1 MTSRQEAGSRQ
12 ILLFTF
18 MRWVTNTNLR
28 MLYPF
33 LAVFARGMGVDILSI
48 SLVIS
53 TRFLLAMFSPLLAP
67 IADRLGRKTAMLA
80 GMMVFTTAVALVYFF
95 PTFPVFFITHCAAF
109 LGGFLVMTSIQAYLG
124 DHVPYEQR
132 GRMFGILEMGWS
144 LAFLLG
150 MPLVAFLVGRFGW
163 QSPFPMLA
171 VFGLLIIFALQRM
184 VPGDR
189 PVKGSQPTSWE
200 QYRSILRS
208 PIVLYALAMTAVLG
222 VYSEVIFMIFGV
234 WMEDAFGL
242 LIAGL
247 GLVSALLGIAELGGE
262 ALTFKL
268 ADRLGKLNAIR
279 TGVIISAVVAVAL
292 LFATRSM
299 PLALAGLVLFTL
311 GFEFA
316 YVSSVPFL
324 SEILPASRATFLG
337 INAAALA
344 LGRGA
349 ATVISPIVYN
359 YGIQANLLVALA
371 ACLAALLIVARLK
384 QSVKGTGKLG

>member
-1 MTSRQEAGSRQ
+1 MTPNQTAGGRQ
-12 ILLFTF
+12 IILFTF

-80 GMMVFTTAVALVYFF
+80 GMTVFTTAVALVYFF

-109 LGGFLVMTSIQAYLG
+109 LGGVLVMTSIQAYLG

-150 MPLVAFLVGRFGW
+150 MPLVAFLIGRYGW

-171 VFGLLIIFALQRM
+171 VFGLLVIVTLQRM

-189 PVKGSQPTSWE
+189 PVKGSHAVGWG
-200 QYRSILRS
+200 QYKSILRS
-208 PIVLYALAMTAVLG
+208 PIVLYALAMTAVMG
-222 VYSEVIFMIFGV
+222 VYSEVVFMIFGV
-234 WMEDAFGL
+234 WMEEAFGL
-242 LIAGL
+242 LIVGL
-247 GLVSALLGIAELGGE
+247 GIVSALLGVAELGGE

-268 ADRLGKLNAIR
+268 ADRLGKLTAIKI
-279 TGVIISAVVAVAL
+279 GVIISAIVAAGL
-292 LFATRSM
+292 LLITRSL
-299 PLALAGLVLFTL
+299 PLALVGLVLFTL
-311 GFEFA
+311 GYEFA

-324 SEILPASRATFLG
+324 SEILPQSRATFLG
-337 INAAALA
+337 LNAAALA
-344 LGRGA
+344 LGRGVGA
-349 ATVISPIVYN
+349 VISPIVYN
-359 YGIQANLLVALA
+359 YGIRANLLVALA
-371 ACLAALLIVARLK
+371 ACLVALFIVGRLK
-384 QSVKGTGKLG
+384 QSVKGTGNLG

>member
-1 MTSRQEAGSRQ
+1 MTTASRAGGRQ

-33 LAVFARGMGVDILSI
+33 LAVFARGMGVDIFSI

-53 TRFLLAMFSPLLAP
+53 TRFLMAMFSPLLAP

-80 GMMVFTTAVALVYFF
+80 GMTLFTTAVGVVFVF
-95 PTFPVFFITHCAAF
+95 PTYPVFFVTHCAAF

-132 GRMFGILEMGWS
+132 GRAFGILEMGWS

-150 MPLVAFLVGRFGW
+150 MPLVAFLIGRYGW
-163 QSPFPMLA
+163 SSPFPVLA
-171 VFGLLIIFALQRM
+171 LLGLLIIAILHRL

-189 PVKGSQPTSWE
+189 PHADHQPASLQQVKSMFK
-200 QYRSILRS
+200 S
-208 PIVLYALAMTAVLG
+208 PVVLLALALTVTLG
-222 VYSEVIFMIFGV
+222 LYSEVIFMIFGV

-247 GLVSALLGIAELGGE
+247 GFVSALLGLAELGGE
-262 ALTFKL
+262 ALTFNL
-268 ADRLGKLNAIR
+268 ADRLGKLNAIK
-279 TGVIISAVVAVAL
+279 TGVIISAIVSTGL

-299 PLALAGLVLFTL
+299 PLALAGLVVFTL

-324 SEILPASRATFLG
+324 SEILPSSRATFLG

-344 LGRGA
+344 LGRGL

-359 YGIQANLLVALA
+359 YGIRANLLVALA
-371 ACLAALLIVARLK
+371 ACMAVLVIVSRLK
-384 QSVKGTGKLG
+384 RAVKSSGRLE

>member
-1 MTSRQEAGSRQ
+1 
-12 ILLFTF
+12 
-18 MRWVTNTNLR
+18 
-28 MLYPF
+28 
-33 LAVFARGMGVDILSI
+33 
-48 SLVIS
+48 
-53 TRFLLAMFSPLLAP
+53 
-67 IADRLGRKTAMLA
+67 
-80 GMMVFTTAVALVYFF
+80 
-95 PTFPVFFITHCAAF
+95 
-109 LGGFLVMTSIQAYLG
+109 MTSIQAYLG

-163 QSPFPMLA
+163 QSPFPLLA

-222 VYSEVIFMIFGV
+222 IYSEVIFMIFGV

-349 ATVISPIVYN
+349 ATIISPIVYN

-371 ACLAALLIVARLK
+371 ACLAALFIVGRLK
-384 QSVKGTGKLG
+384 HSVKGTGKLG